1 MSIKIILVVIIFIFL
16 LAYYQYKRY
25 KYVSKVI
32 PGRIVIPLLLMF
44 FSVFYIF
51 QGVYPAKVT
60 IKNIDNK
67 LVAYVHTRALAR
79 PFTDIER
86 TVTNLKMA
94 EADYNDL
101 LSTEIG
107 FVDVLNQT
115 YRYYFRSNTTSF
127 LIVLYSYDTVSRTVI
142 ETPFLTYRQARKI
155 EKQINES
162 INNKTELEQT
172 ISNNILLTFGLLVF
186 FIAFF
191 IFVLD
196 VRWLIGKLSDDSI
209 ANE

>member
-25 KYVSKVI
+25 KFIKKFV
-32 PGRIVIPLLLMF
+32 PGRIVIPLLLML

-51 QGVYPAKVT
+51 QGIYPAKVT

-94 EADYNDL
+94 EADYKDL

-115 YRYYFRSNTTSF
+115 YRYYFRSNTTFF

-142 ETPFLTYRQARKI
+142 ETPFLTYRQAKKI

-172 ISNNILLTFGLLVF
+172 ISNNMLLTFGLLIF
-186 FIAFF
+186 FMAFF

-196 VRWLIGKLSDDSI
+196 VRWLIGKLFDDSI

>member
-1 MSIKIILVVIIFIFL
+1 MSIKIILIVIILIFL
-16 LAYYQYKRY
+16 LAYSQYKRY

-32 PGRIVIPLLLMF
+32 PGRIVIPLLLML

-86 TVTNLKMA
+86 TVTNLKVA

-115 YRYYFRSNTTSF
+115 YRYYFRANTIDY
-127 LIVLYSYDTVSRTVI
+127 LIVLYSYDTGSRTVI
-142 ETPFLTYRQARKI
+142 ETPFLSYRQARKI

-209 ANE
+209 ATE